1 MNAIISQEKCHTRS
15 DFIWIKKRF

>member
-15 DFIWIKKRF
+15 DFIWIKKRL